1 MKNIFRMK
9 SVTLATAWS
18 FNQLAYAI
26 VYPFIPIYL
35 SSERGIPYTTV
46 SLIFPLLGLAT
57 IIAPMPCGYLV
68 DRFGHSFMMLFGQ
81 AARGTIFFILALMV
95 FINAPF
101 WVFAVLLMLNT
112 MVGGAF
118 QVGADAYL
126 VNISTEA
133 ERPLFYS
140 HIRMGYNLGWALGPM
155 AGAFFADT
163 PFWTFFIVTGLLCMG
178 GTLFT
183 RFNCC
188 EKISCAGN
196 LPRPVRPAVSGGMF
210 KVVMA
215 QEGLLLL
222 LTGALFYFTLSS
234 QLYST
239 MSVYSVNQVKISKE
253 ALGTIYS
260 LNGFMV
266 LLLQVP
272 ITHWLNRILTVR
284 KQLLIGICWYGCG
297 FAALGWA
304 NGAWWIAGC
313 VAVLTMGEIL
323 VQPSLYTVISR
334 HAASDNAGRTM
345 AAFSLARG
353 VGYAAGPYAGAQ
365 LMQHSTSPVLL
376 WLTLGSCAAISIS
389 IFSISFLRRS
399 PAPQSPEIATSE

>member
-9 SVTLATAWS
+9 SVTLAAAWS

-35 SSERGIPYTTV
+35 SNERGIPYTTV

-57 IIAPMPCGYLV
+57 IIAPMPCGYLA
-68 DRFGHSFMMLFGQ
+68 DKFGRSFMMLFGQ
-81 AARGTIFFILALMV
+81 SMRGVIFFILALMV
-95 FINAPF
+95 YINAPF

-112 MVGGAF
+112 MVGSAF

-126 VNISTEA
+126 VDISTEA
-133 ERPLFYS
+133 ERPVFYS

-163 PFWTFFIVTGLLCMG
+163 PFWSFFIITGLLCMG

-183 RFNCC
+183 LCNCC
-188 EKISCAGN
+188 EKSPARN
-196 LPRPVRPAVSGGMF
+196 TVYQRRPAVSGGIF
-210 KVVMA
+210 KIVLQ

-222 LTGALFYFTLSS
+222 LAGALFYFTLSS

-253 ALGTIYS
+253 ALGSIYS

-272 ITHWLNRILTVR
+272 VTHWLNKVLSVP
-284 KQLLIGICWYGCG
+284 KQLLIGIAWYGCG

-313 VAVLTMGEIL
+313 VATLTVGEIL

-334 HAASDNAGRTM
+334 NASTDNAGRTM

-353 VGYAAGPYAGAQ
+353 VGYAVGPYVGAQ
-365 LMQHSTSPVLL
+365 LMQHSGSPVLL

-389 IFSISFLRRS
+389 IFAGVFTRNLLHKH
-399 PAPQSPEIATSE
+399 

>member
-1 MKNIFRMK
+1 MADK
-9 SVTLATAWS
+9 
-18 FNQLAYAI
+18 
-26 VYPFIPIYL
+26 
-35 SSERGIPYTTV
+35 
-46 SLIFPLLGLAT
+46 
-57 IIAPMPCGYLV
+57 
-68 DRFGHSFMMLFGQ
+68 FGRSFMMLFGQ
-81 AARGTIFFILALMV
+81 AARGMIFFILALMV
-95 FINAPF
+95 YIGAPF
-101 WVFAVLLMLNT
+101 RVFAVLLMINT

-126 VNISTEA
+126 VDISTEA
-133 ERPLFYS
+133 ERPVFYS

-155 AGAFFADT
+155 TGAFFADT
-163 PFWTFFIVTGLLCMG
+163 PFWFFFIVTGLLCMG

-183 RFNCC
+183 WVNCC
-188 EKISCAGN
+188 KKNPAQSVSAM
-196 LPRPVRPAVSGGMF
+196 RRRPAVSGGMF

-222 LTGALFYFTLSS
+222 LAGALFYFTLSS

-239 MSVYSVNQVKISKE
+239 MSVFSVNQVKISNE
-253 ALGTIYS
+253 ALGSIYS

-272 ITHWLNRILTVR
+272 VTHWLNKVISVR
-284 KQLLIGICWYGCG
+284 KQLLIGVAWYGCG

-313 VAVLTMGEIL
+313 VAVLTVGEIL
-323 VQPSLYTVISR
+323 VQPSLYAVISR
-334 HAASDNAGRTM
+334 NAVSDNAGRTM

-353 VGYAAGPYAGAQ
+353 VGYAVGPYAGAQ
-365 LMQHSTSPVLL
+365 LMQHSDSPVLL

-389 IFSISFLRRS
+389 IFAAVFLR
-399 PAPQSPEIATSE
+399 QKT

>member
-9 SVTLATAWS
+9 SVTLAVAWS

-46 SLIFPLLGLAT
+46 SFIFPLIGLAT
-57 IIAPMPCGYLV
+57 IAAPMPCGYLA
-68 DRFGHSFMMLFGQ
+68 DKFGRSFMMLFGQ
-81 AARGTIFFILALMV
+81 AARGAIFFILALMV
-95 FINAPF
+95 YISAPF
-101 WVFAVLLMLNT
+101 WVFAVLLMINT
-112 MVGGAF
+112 MVGAAF
-118 QVGADAYL
+118 QVGGDAYL
-126 VNISTEA
+126 VDISTEA
-133 ERPLFYS
+133 ERPVFYS

-155 AGAFFADT
+155 MGAFFADT
-163 PFWTFFIVTGLLCMG
+163 PFWCFFVGTGLLCMG

-183 RFNCC
+183 WVNCC
-188 EKISCAGN
+188 DKTPGERSTA
-196 LPRPVRPAVSGGMF
+196 PRSRPAVTGGIF

-222 LTGALFYFTLSS
+222 LAGALFYFTLSS

-239 MSVYSVNQVKISKE
+239 MSVYSVKIVKISKE
-253 ALGTIYS
+253 ALGSIYS

-272 ITHWLNRILTVR
+272 LTYYLNKVLSVR
-284 KQLLIGICWYGCG
+284 KQLLMGILWYGCG

-313 VAVLTMGEIL
+313 VAVLTMGEIM
-323 VQPSLYTVISR
+323 VQPSLYAVISR
-334 HAASDNAGRTM
+334 KAASDNAGRTM

-353 VGYAAGPYAGAQ
+353 VGYAVGPYAGAQ
-365 LMQHSTSPVLL
+365 LMQHSDSPILL

-389 IFSISFLRRS
+389 IFTAVFLRQRT
-399 PAPQSPEIATSE
+399 Q